1 MCCNSCGYEETRE
14 HDGKMPIML
23 SFKDNDEK
31 NYAAENLEML
41 CLNCYFME

>member
-1 MCCNSCGYEETRE
+1 
-14 HDGKMPIML
+14 MPIML